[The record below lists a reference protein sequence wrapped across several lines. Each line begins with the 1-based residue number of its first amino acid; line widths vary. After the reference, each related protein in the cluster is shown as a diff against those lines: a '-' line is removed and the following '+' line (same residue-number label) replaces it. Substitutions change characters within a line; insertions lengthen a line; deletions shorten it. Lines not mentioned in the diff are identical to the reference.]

1 MSWLASIDMKDWLV
15 VIATLLSPLIA
26 VQVTKLLDR
35 RNQAREEQ
43 IKIFKTLMATRG
55 LRLDPRHVEAL
66 NLIDVVFSSKK
77 RTEIIIRNSWKEYL
91 DHLNKF
97 YHAESWISKR
107 DELYANLLHSM
118 ATHLRFK
125 FDKVNIKNEAYHPQA
140 YSTLEDEHNAIRKG
154 ILDLLDGKRNLHM
167 FVVNL
172 PVQESNPSKSGCTP
186 TIFP

>member
-1 MSWLASIDMKDWLV
+1 MSWLASIDMRDWLV

-118 ATHLRFK
+118 ATNLRFK
-125 FDKVNIKNEAYHPQA
+125 FDKVNIKNESYLPQA

-154 ILDLLDGKRNLHM
+154 ILDVLNGKRNLPM

-172 PVQESNPSKSGCTP
+172 PIQEPNAPHSADSTR
-186 TIFP
+186 T

>member
-26 VQVTKLLDR
+26 VQVTKWLDR

-55 LRLDPRHVEAL
+55 LRLDPRHVESL
-66 NLIDVVFSSKK
+66 NLIDIVFSSER
-77 RTEIIIRNSWKEYL
+77 RTEAAIRNSWKEYL
-91 DHLNKF
+91 DHLSKF
-97 YHAESWISKR
+97 YPQDHWINKR

-125 FDKVNIKNEAYHPQA
+125 FNKVNIKNEAYLPQA
-140 YSTLEDEHNAIRKG
+140 YSTLEDENHAIRKG
-154 ILDLLDGKRNLHM
+154 ILDILDGKKNLPM
-167 FVVNL
+167 YVVNL
-172 PVQESNPSKSGCTP
+172 PIQNPDPSNSENPVRK
-186 TIFP
+186 